1 MPSPCPHLHL
11 HSTHS
16 PSFFSKH
23 PCDLSFSW
31 SFMIREIFL
40 YLSEMWFSQLFS
52 QVWQLWLTPFLITSV
67 RDKKSMYRGR
77 CRLAPRQTNEAM
89 FFCFFFSKC
98 RWCYRSKVGNTPTI
112 TNPPKKM
119 IYIYMFSVETN
130 GTVWGHLTIGVDTQ
144 FEDRKLHSGKGRES
158 RLSTS
163 LRCTMLHH
171 VSLSGLL
178 GWNGR
183 KRQGGNKSCGGMDRC
198 SNSFT
203 HLDVHGKHI

>member
-1 MPSPCPHLHL
+1 
-11 HSTHS
+11 
-16 PSFFSKH
+16 
-23 PCDLSFSW
+23 
-31 SFMIREIFL
+31 
-40 YLSEMWFSQLFS
+40 
-52 QVWQLWLTPFLITSV
+52 
-67 RDKKSMYRGR
+67 MYRGR

-89 FFCFFFSKC
+89 FFCFFFEMSVVLSLQSREHTKHHQP
-98 RWCYRSKVGNTPTI
+98 SQ
-112 TNPPKKM
+112 KM
-119 IYIYMFSVETN
+119 IYISFSRNRWKCLRPLKIE
-130 GTVWGHLTIGVDTQ
+130 IGTQ

-163 LRCTMLHH
+163 LRCTILHH

>member
-119 IYIYMFSVETN
+119 IYIYVFSRN
-130 GTVWGHLTIGVDTQ
+130 QWNCLRPFNNWGWYTIWGQ
-144 FEDRKLHSGKGRES
+144 KIAL
-158 RLSTS
+158 
-163 LRCTMLHH
+163 
-171 VSLSGLL
+171 
-178 GWNGR
+178 R
-183 KRQGGNKSCGGMDRC
+183 KRTGIASFNFPALHYVASCFIIRAVGMEWEEKTR
-198 SNSFT
+198 
-203 HLDVHGKHI
+203 GKQKLWRDG